1 MSGDGLHIA
10 AFMPKTCEHSDSP
23 LGVLTT
29 TSASD
34 RCGQV
39 LALRCAASTTS
50 ISRATSASPWKRMR
64 RVPSSHPGCCSS
76 QSGSSPTAY
85 CLAMSAAAATAAAA
99 CSGDAVG
106 PCGVERCDR
115 SQRAATGVALDI
127 LFSPSRCMS
136 AGSLCTSGP
145 KRPRRTLG
153 GCPWVGIAFSPGS
166 GAHCF
171 AVCTMAAGA
180 SKAGCTSLS
189 LSAKR
194 MTGLPAAAAKSAT
207 STAACCT
214 LEIGQRQSEHVHKG

>member
-1 MSGDGLHIA
+1 
-10 AFMPKTCEHSDSP
+10 MPTACEHSDSVR
-23 LGVLTT
+23 GALTT

-50 ISRATSASPWKRMR
+50 ISRATSASPRKRMR
-64 RVPSSHPGCCSS
+64 RVPSSHRGRCSS
-76 QSGSSPTAY
+76 QSGSSPAVY

-99 CSGDAVG
+99 CSGEAVG
-106 PCGVERCDR
+106 PCWVEWCQILHVTMFHFTLLEQKLQQALQWIGRFTLPRCIHAEYMSTVGV
-115 SQRAATGVALDI
+115 
-127 LFSPSRCMS
+127 
-136 AGSLCTSGP
+136 
-145 KRPRRTLG
+145 KRLQCTLG
-153 GCPWVGIAFSPGS
+153 GCPCVGTAFSLGS

-180 SKAGCTSLS
+180 SKAGWTSLS
-189 LSAKR
+189 MSAKR

-214 LEIGQRQSEHVHKG
+214 LEHEQ